1 MLMYQS
7 CLIIYKHELDDNYSV
22 PMVVIGFY
30 IAAASLC
37 CVLLMSADL
46 LHGLR
51 SNKLWFPCTWFPI
64 NAFTLAVIAVAMKL
78 PVDLSGSMP
87 GVVDQVAKL
96 GSMAFMCTMM
106 ANFLPCLATMTSK
119 ELLANV
125 TALGVMV
132 ITLVI
137 NVCVQINTGVI
148 VKKGKKVDRPL
159 ASLSPRGNGPRELF
173 EVANQTIGN
182 LTANTQKMEV
192 KVIGSISYVT
202 IAIIYVILLLL
213 LLIIYASSSL
223 AIPKIKHSIQ
233 QKYQQAALRQQET
246 S

>member
-1 MLMYQS
+1 MQNLTNISTSDVNVSKLFDY
-7 CLIIYKHELDDNYSV
+7 IEPIYKHELDDNYSV

-46 LHGLR
+46 LHSLR

-106 ANFLPCLATMTSK
+106 ASFLPYLATMTSK

-132 ITLVI
+132 ITLVN
-137 NVCVQINTGVI
+137 NVCVLINTGVI
-148 VKKGKKVDRPL
+148 VKKGKEVDRPL

-182 LTANTQKMEV
+182 LTANT
-192 KVIGSISYVT
+192 
-202 IAIIYVILLLL
+202 
-213 LLIIYASSSL
+213 
-223 AIPKIKHSIQ
+223 
-233 QKYQQAALRQQET
+233 
-246 S
+246 